1 MTAAEV
7 LALHRSRRPEMPR
20 PFNTDQPECIAWQQ
34 AFQLWVDEKE
44 RLECAERVA
53 GLVSDP
59 ERQKPRCMPAS
70 DYQWRDIPA
79 PRKRPAWSGATREY
93 NRQKARESR
102 DRRRAAIRE
111 ALGERGPR

>member
-1 MTAAEV
+1 MTPLQAHIA
-7 LALHRSRRPEMPR
+7 RRPEMPR
-20 PFNTDQPECIAWQQ
+20 PFNADRPECIAWQQ
-34 AFQLWVDEKE
+34 DFQRWVDKKE
-44 RLECAERVA
+44 RLECAARVA

-79 PRKRPAWSGATREY
+79 PHKRPAWSGATREY

-102 DRRRAAIRE
+102 ERRRAAIRE
-111 ALGERGPR
+111 ALGEGPR